1 MYFQG
6 GKYEGCW
13 KCDFPNGIGKFSMSD
28 GSYMTGTF
36 RNGQIH
42 GFGKAKFANHDQYT
56 GLFAG
61 GRMTGAGVYYTTS
74 TDKWVFG

>member
-1 MYFQG
+1 
-6 GKYEGCW
+6 
-13 KCDFPNGIGKFSMSD
+13 MSD